1 MKAKLSLLV
10 RKRLVGPKHLIFGLL
25 AAQKERFE
33 EVDFE
38 LWTDRDMDPICVSQF
53 LFQSSSLIGLVSFVK
68 AHLA

>member
-10 RKRLVGPKHLIFGLL
+10 CKRFVGPKHLVFGLL

-53 LFQSSSLIGLVSFVK
+53 LF
-68 AHLA
+68 